1 MPSLGIGHVNARNKF
16 CLADDLMEP
25 FRPLVDRM
33 VRENSEDWASD
44 ITPDARSELAGM
56 MACSIAT
63 DDGDTDLFRV
73 MTLVTNSLV
82 ALFEGNAKNLYL
94 PREIAFV
101 KMPRLPGME
110 ARNP

>member
-1 MPSLGIGHVNARNKF
+1 MG
-16 CLADDLMEP
+16 
-25 FRPLVDRM
+25 
-33 VRENSEDWASD
+33 EDQ
-44 ITPDARSELAGM
+44 
-56 MACSIAT
+56 T

-73 MTLVTNSLV
+73 MTLAVNSLV
-82 ALFEGNAKNLYL
+82 ALFEGKAKQLYL